1 MHAIRSPSGKLI
13 GILAS
18 GKDITRDRQLEDE
31 KTAAVRQIE
40 KNMAKFAV
48 LNDQIRN
55 PLSIILTL
63 ASMSDDVELAE
74 KISEQVA
81 KIDSIVNDL
90 DHRWMESEKVLEFL
104 RKHHNFNTA
113 SITDGESK

>member
-1 MHAIRSPSGKLI
+1 
-13 GILAS
+13 
-18 GKDITRDRQLEDE
+18 
-31 KTAAVRQIE
+31 
-40 KNMAKFAV
+40 
-48 LNDQIRN
+48 
-55 PLSIILTL
+55 
-63 ASMSDDVELAE
+63 MSDDVEFAE